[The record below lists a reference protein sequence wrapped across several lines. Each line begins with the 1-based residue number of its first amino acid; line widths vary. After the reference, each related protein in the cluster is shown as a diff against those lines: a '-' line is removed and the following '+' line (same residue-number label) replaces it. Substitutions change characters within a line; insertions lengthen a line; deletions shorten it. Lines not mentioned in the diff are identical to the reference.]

1 MERKDQS
8 NLAIASMVLGIVSLV
23 AWLLPICGGPVAI
36 VGLILGIIAWNSAQH
51 NKAVAGVV
59 MCAISIVATIINAAA
74 GAMMFS

>member
-8 NLAIASMVLGIVSLV
+8 NLAVASMVLGIVSLI

-36 VGLILGIIAWNSAQH
+36 VGLVLGVIAWNSAQH

-59 MCAISIVATIINAAA
+59 MSAISLVATIINAAA
-74 GAMMFS
+74 GVAMFS